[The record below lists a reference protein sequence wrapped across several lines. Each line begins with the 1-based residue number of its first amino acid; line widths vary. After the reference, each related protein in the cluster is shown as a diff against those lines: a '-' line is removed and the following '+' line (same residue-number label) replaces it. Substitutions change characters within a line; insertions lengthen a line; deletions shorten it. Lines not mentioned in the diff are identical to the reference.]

1 MAAGPSNR
9 SGGQWSVWES
19 TYGPVGVDG
28 FPQPIWDQVTGEIN
42 KDVAEYW
49 KENFDLNYILQENWE
64 ELGPKIAG
72 DVHVAVGDMD
82 NYYLN
87 EAVYLLKNAMEK
99 MENPVSDM
107 TFDFGPNQGHG
118 WKGWS
123 PTKPNVALA
132 NEEWLEQLSN
142 YMIEHAPENAN
153 KNWIY

>member
-1 MAAGPSNR
+1 
-9 SGGQWSVWES
+9 
-19 TYGPVGVDG
+19 
-28 FPQPIWDQVTGEIN
+28 
-42 KDVAEYW
+42 
-49 KENFDLNYILQENWE
+49 
-64 ELGPKIAG
+64 
-72 DVHVAVGDMD
+72 
-82 NYYLN
+82 
-87 EAVYLLKNAMEK
+87 MEK